1 MTVHIWITNLCSRAI
16 AMPLGSCLVELTVWI
31 SYSME
36 VTVQNTAYHT
46 GLLVAVCCVGLP
58 RQLLLPEGKMY
69 LFCSRHCSLT
79 LNLGE
84 WLPKGAGVKNTEGN
98 QEVLNFYFKFTWER
112 LKVFCIKSKQL
123 FSSKMACNLQAKN
136 NHTRKS
142 EAPLTPWRSATESWK
157 EAKHHQNVWQ
167 WFLNPTVT
175 PMPGPDS

>member
-1 MTVHIWITNLCSRAI
+1 MPGRADCLNILQYGSDSSKHCLPHRAACSSLLC
-16 AMPLGSCLVELTVWI
+16 W
-31 SYSME
+31 
-36 VTVQNTAYHT
+36 TAK
-46 GLLVAVCCVGLP
+46 AVV
-58 RQLLLPEGKMY
+58 LPESKMY

-157 EAKHHQNVWQ
+157 EAKHHQYVWQ
-167 WFLNPTVT
+167 WFLNPIVT